1 MELALCTATSN
12 IHTYI
17 LSLGFVFAGFHAPT
31 VSLSAFLGESHV
43 RRKPIT

>member
-17 LSLGFVFAGFHAPT
+17 LSLGFVFAGFYAPT
-31 VSLSAFLGESHV
+31 VSLSAILGESHV